1 MVRFQGKAHGF
12 RKTQPVQK
20 IDRMDLIIVVVSRRG
35 DGMWGFFVSH
45 LRPFEQAGQL
55 NRDRHKGKDQES
67 QIQLSI
73 YIWSGFHSVSAKSNR
88 SGCVNAS
95 PGPLICRGAFS
106 YMNPFKA
113 IAAMSENRV
122 IGRENG
128 IPWHLPE
135 DFKWFKKMTTGQVLV
150 MGRKTFESI
159 GKPLPDRITLVL
171 SRSPFEHPGVRTISG
186 LDRINPADPTLAGR
200 DIYVCGGAQV
210 YAQALPLCSDLYLT
224 LVKRIVPGDTFLP
237 PFENRFELFEEI
249 LDRPDFKILHYKN
262 RAATPLAPPPASS
275 PGK

>member
-12 RKTQPVQK
+12 RKTEPVQK
-20 IDRMDLIIVVVSRRG
+20 VDRMDLIIVMVSRRG
-35 DGMWGFFVSH
+35 DGMSGFFVSH
-45 LRPFEQAGQL
+45 LRPFEQAGHL

-113 IAAMSENRV
+113 IDAMSENRV

-128 IPWHLPE
+128 IPWNLPE
-135 DFKWFKKMTTGQVLV
+135 AFKWFKKMTTAECDRLPVCTELIPPIPPWPDATSTSAAA
-150 MGRKTFESI
+150 RKST
-159 GKPLPDRITLVL
+159 PRL
-171 SRSPFEHPGVRTISG
+171 SRS
-186 LDRINPADPTLAGR
+186 
-200 DIYVCGGAQV
+200 
-210 YAQALPLCSDLYLT
+210 
-224 LVKRIVPGDTFLP
+224 
-237 PFENRFELFEEI
+237 
-249 LDRPDFKILHYKN
+249 
-262 RAATPLAPPPASS
+262 APIFSSRWSSASS
-275 PGK
+275 RVTPSFPRLKTGSSCLRRS